1 MSDEVKLHKNEA
13 LKGASHQ
20 LRGTIGQEL
29 AAELADGQKPFADE
43 SEQLIK
49 FHGTYQQDN
58 RDLRH
63 EKNPDG
69 SPRGKEYM
77 FMVRTRIPG
86 GKVTARQFLAEL
98 DLCDRFGN
106 GTLRVTTRQGFQLHG
121 VLRKDLKASIKTIND
136 IKLTTL
142 AACGDVER
150 NVMCCPAPHH
160 HSPVHRE
167 MQEMADA
174 IAEHL
179 KPRTTAYY
187 EIWLTD
193 ENGEKTNVA
202 ENFQPV
208 EEPIYGATYLPR
220 KFKTAIA
227 LPEDNCIDI
236 YTNDLGFLAI
246 VEQNRIVGYNVLVGG
261 GMGMTPSAKKTFPA
275 LARPMAFVTP
285 DQVVAVAEMVVKVQ
299 RDFGNRSDRK
309 LARLKYLIANWG
321 IEKFKAKVEE
331 YYGRPLAEPRRVDV
345 TDVDDHVG
353 WHEQGDGKLF
363 LGINI
368 ENGRIKDEGT
378 LRMKSGLRAILTKYG
393 MNTRL
398 TALQGV
404 ILCDIEPKE
413 RGAIDAM
420 LREYGIPAAGDLT
433 LVRRYSIACPAWPT
447 CGLAVTEAERALP
460 GLLDEMEAELARLGL
475 ADERISVHMTGCP
488 NGCARPF
495 TPDIGLVGKAAGE
508 KYTMYLGGNAQGTR
522 LAYIFKDSVPK
533 DEIVPALAPVFE
545 RFKLERVNGESFG
558 DFCHRLGKGELAP
571 AAQEEP
577 AESV

>member
-13 LKGASHQ
+13 LKGGSRQ

-29 AAELADGQKPFADE
+29 AADLADGQKPFADE

-69 SPRGKEYM
+69 TRKAKEFM

-86 GKVTARQFLAEL
+86 GKVTASQFLAEL

-160 HSPVHRE
+160 DSPVRRQ
-167 MQEMADA
+167 MQETADA

-193 ENGEKTNVA
+193 ENGDKTNVA
-202 ENFQPV
+202 EGFQPV
-208 EEPIYGATYLPR
+208 DEPIYGFTYLPR

-275 LARPMAFVTP
+275 LAKPLAFVTP
-285 DQVVAVAEMVVKVQ
+285 DQVVAVAEMIVKVQ
-299 RDFGNRSDRK
+299 RDFGNRADRK
-309 LARLKYLIANWG
+309 LARLKYLIHNWG

-331 YYGRPLAEPRRVDV
+331 YYGRPLSEPRPIDV
-345 TDVDDHVG
+345 TDVDDHLG
-353 WHEQGDGKLF
+353 WHDQGDGKLF

-368 ENGRIKDEGT
+368 ENGRIKDEGS
-378 LRMKSGLRAILTKYG
+378 LRMKSGLRAILMKYG

-404 ILCDIEPKE
+404 ILCDIAPQD
-413 RGAIDAM
+413 RAAIDGR
-420 LREYGIPAAGDLT
+420 LREYGIPAAEDLT
-433 LVRRYSIACPAWPT
+433 LLRRFSIACPAWPT

-460 GLLDEMEAELARLGL
+460 GVLDEMESELASLGL
-475 ADERISVHMTGCP
+475 ADERIAVHMTGCP

-508 KYTMYLGGNAQGTR
+508 KYTVYLGGNAQGTR
-522 LAYIFKDSVPK
+522 LAYLFQDMVPK

-545 RFKLERVNGESFG
+545 RFRLERVNGESFG
-558 DFCHRLGKGELAP
+558 DFCHRLGKAELAP
-571 AAQEEP
+571 AALEEP